1 MPDHSPP
8 EEAVATTAATVL
20 PDPLDYS
27 ILGDEEVPWRD
38 LQPWLE
44 QRGYILRPRYRVG
57 WVPKWKGTK
66 ISRLDHEDA
75 IELAVSN
82 FALFCKG
89 IDFTGSGQRPHLLDA
104 TRVLT
109 EELVMLKRISEVQHP
124 TEIEI
129 TRYFSSEPIASH
141 PRNHS
146 IPLYEVL
153 NVPGADN
160 DVILVLPLL
169 VPYDNPPMNSIGEA
183 VEFFRQIF
191 EVGRHYSL
199 LNLVLTYLLGTSIHP
214 PVSHCPQVI
223 HGPLSYISRLTYDP
237 FQGLYELE
245 HHDGSSEYVPKD
257 VSPAFPG
264 CVPRL
269 EGAGKTLHSDP
280 ASDKVLCHRL
290 RTFREVQPRGW
301 PSFRLARR
309 RW

>member
-89 IDFTGSGQRPHLLDA
+89 RDFTGSGQRPHLLDA

-109 EELVMLKRISEVQHP
+109 EELVMLKRISERKEFWTSPRKLAIKRFWGASTHTILSSRDGGLMPGILSVHFGKVQ
-124 TEIEI
+124 
-129 TRYFSSEPIASH
+129 SSSATT
-141 PRNHS
+141 
-146 IPLYEVL
+146 
-153 NVPGADN
+153 D
-160 DVILVLPLL
+160 D
-169 VPYDNPPMNSIGEA
+169 
-183 VEFFRQIF
+183 
-191 EVGRHYSL
+191 
-199 LNLVLTYLLGTSIHP
+199 LG
-214 PVSHCPQVI
+214 
-223 HGPLSYISRLTYDP
+223 L
-237 FQGLYELE
+237 
-245 HHDGSSEYVPKD
+245 
-257 VSPAFPG
+257 FP
-264 CVPRL
+264 C
-269 EGAGKTLHSDP
+269 
-280 ASDKVLCHRL
+280 
-290 RTFREVQPRGW
+290 
-301 PSFRLARR
+301 
-309 RW
+309 